1 MIPGLGQMLGGGQG
15 DEIQSKMKLFIFI
28 TDSMTKFELDSD
40 GSCFSAPIKDHPSSK
55 KSSRNKPSQAA
66 MVLAQPADAADEE
79 GESNGKGKKKEKPP
93 MRMTARAYR
102 VAKGSGTSIADVE
115 NMLVMYR
122 MMRKVMKK
130 MGGAQGM

>member
-1 MIPGLGQMLGGGQG
+1 MIPGMGQMLGGAQG
-15 DEIQSKMKLFIFI
+15 EEIQSKMKHFIFI

-40 GSCFSAPIKDHPSSK
+40 GSCFSAPIKDHHTSK
-55 KSSRNKPSQAA
+55 ARSKSSEAA
-66 MVLAQPADAADEE
+66 MVLAQPEDEE
-79 GESNGKGKKKEKPP
+79 DTNGKGKKKEKPP

-102 VAKGSGTSIADVE
+102 VARGSGTSVSDVE
-115 NMLVMYR
+115 NLLIMYR